1 MICSIWRAFLG
12 ALVEAGMNGVEGRHV
27 VQGGGGGWERKGA
40 RVVLSPCG
48 VGVETLRG
56 GGSHVPC
63 GPHLCAFFLECR
75 FYAMIQMET
84 LF

>member
-1 MICSIWRAFLG
+1 MLCR
-12 ALVEAGMNGVEGRHV
+12 GVEVDGKERGLELSCHRV
-27 VQGGGGGWERKGA
+27 GWGLR
-40 RVVLSPCG
+40 LCG
-48 VGVETLRG
+48 G